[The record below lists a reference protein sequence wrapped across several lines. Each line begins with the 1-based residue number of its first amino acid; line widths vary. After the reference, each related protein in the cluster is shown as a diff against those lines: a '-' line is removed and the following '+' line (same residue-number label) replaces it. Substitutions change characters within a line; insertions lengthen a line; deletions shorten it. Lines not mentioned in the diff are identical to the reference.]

1 MPQVKNVL
9 RFCTN
14 VVNSGFDVIMR
25 ILFVCS
31 ANICRSPLAETILRY
46 KLAERGIAGVEV
58 DSAGVHDYSGEPRDS
73 MMVSY
78 ARKAGYELKG
88 RSKYI
93 SKEILDLADY
103 IICMEHF
110 HVVEVQKRLPYV
122 RWNRIHLFN
131 EICFEERT
139 GLPDPS
145 GDTGY
150 MYTYVLQRV
159 DEGCGT
165 IAWKISKMMN
175 DGENL
180 F

>member
-1 MPQVKNVL
+1 MK
-9 RFCTN
+9 
-14 VVNSGFDVIMR
+14 

-31 ANICRSPLAETILRY
+31 ANICRSALCEVVLKQ
-46 KLAERGIAGVEV
+46 KLMDKGISGVDVE
-58 DSAGVHDYSGEPRDS
+58 SAGVHDYAGEPRDAT
-73 MMVSY
+73 MQAY
-78 ARKAGYELKG
+78 AQKAGYELKG
-88 RSKYI
+88 KAKYI
-93 SKEILDLADY
+93 SQEMLDSADY

-159 DEGCGT
+159 EEGCGT
-165 IAWKISKMMN
+165 ILWKISKMIN
-175 DGENL
+175 DGEN
-180 F
+180 FF

>member
-1 MPQVKNVL
+1 MKNVL

-14 VVNSGFDVIMR
+14 VANSGFDIFMR

-31 ANICRSPLAETILRY
+31 ANICRSALAETILRY
-46 KLAERGIAGVEV
+46 KLAERGITGVEV

-78 ARKAGYELKG
+78 ARKADYELNGK
-88 RSKYI
+88 SKYI
-93 SKEILDLADY
+93 TQEMMDSADY

-110 HVVEVQKRLPYV
+110 HVVEVQKRLSYV
-122 RWNRIHLFN
+122 RWNRIYLFN
-131 EICFEERT
+131 EICFDERI

-159 DEGCGT
+159 EEGCDT
-165 IAWKISKMMN
+165 IAWKISKMIN
-175 DGENL
+175 DGEN
-180 F
+180 FF

>member
-1 MPQVKNVL
+1 MK
-9 RFCTN
+9 
-14 VVNSGFDVIMR
+14 

-31 ANICRSPLAETILRY
+31 ANICRSALCEVVLIQKLR
-46 KLAERGIAGVEV
+46 ERGITGVEV
-58 DSAGVHDYSGEPRDS
+58 YSAGVHNYAGVPRDS

-78 ARKAGYELKG
+78 AHKAGYELNGK
-88 RSKYI
+88 SKYI
-93 SKEILDLADY
+93 TQELLDSADC

-122 RWNRIHLFN
+122 RWNRICLFN

-159 DEGCGT
+159 EEGCST
-165 IAWKISKMMN
+165 IAWKISKIVN
-175 DGENL
+175 DRDVK
-180 F
+180 

>member
-1 MPQVKNVL
+1 MK
-9 RFCTN
+9 
-14 VVNSGFDVIMR
+14 

-31 ANICRSPLAETILRY
+31 ANICRSALCEVVLKQ
-46 KLAERGIAGVEV
+46 KLIERGITGVDVE
-58 DSAGVHDYSGEPRDS
+58 SAGVHDYAGEPRDAT
-73 MMVSY
+73 MQAY
-78 ARKAGYELKG
+78 AQKAGYELKG
-88 RSKYI
+88 KSKYI
-93 SKEILDLADY
+93 SQEMLDSADY

-159 DEGCGT
+159 EEGCST
-165 IAWKISKMMN
+165 IAWKISKMIN
-175 DGENL
+175 DGEN
-180 F
+180 FF